1 MEDAFCRSA
10 KHFAD
15 HMHTIRRYCVLCGG
29 AGGGKVCCCGPSLSF
44 GPTPSRFD
52 P

>member
-29 AGGGKVCCCGPSLSF
+29 AGGGEGLLLWAFSKFWAYALKV
-44 GPTPSRFD
+44 
-52 P
+52 